1 MFTVS
6 DYLLISL
13 GSAVAQLMA
22 LPAPR
27 PLPDEPLP
35 DDVIDGEDSDIRFK
49 MEGSGRFPGLIRDA
63 CDRTISE
70 TGDMSLK
77 DETKLFLV

>member
-1 MFTVS
+1 
-6 DYLLISL
+6 
-13 GSAVAQLMA
+13 MA
-22 LPAPR
+22 SPAPR

-49 MEGSGRFPGLIRDA
+49 MEGSGRFPGLIKDA
-63 CDRTISE
+63 WDRTISE